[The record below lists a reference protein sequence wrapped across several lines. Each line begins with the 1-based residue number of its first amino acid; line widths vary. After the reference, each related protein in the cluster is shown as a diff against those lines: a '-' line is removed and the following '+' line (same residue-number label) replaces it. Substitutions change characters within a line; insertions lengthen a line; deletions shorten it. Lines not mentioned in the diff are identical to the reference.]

1 MKLSS
6 VDYYLD
12 WPVSIKLKNL
22 REFIITNLE
31 KKGDLIRWSI
41 VDIQDSI
48 DSFGTKKLKNKKN
61 INFFSYNLYFNSNF
75 VF

>member
-22 REFIITNLE
+22 REFIIANLE
-31 KKGDLIRWSI
+31 KKGTVILWSI
-41 VDIQDSI
+41 VYIQISI
-48 DSFGTKKLKNKKN
+48 GSYGTKKITIKAVLAN
-61 INFFSYNLYFNSNF
+61 
-75 VF
+75 

>member
-12 WPVSIKLKNL
+12 WPVSIKLKSL
-22 REFIITNLE
+22 RKIIIANLE

-41 VDIQDSI
+41 VDIQSSF
-48 DSFGTKKLKNKKN
+48 DSFGTKKLKIKAVLVN
-61 INFFSYNLYFNSNF
+61 
-75 VF
+75 

>member
-22 REFIITNLE
+22 RKFIIANLE

-41 VDIQDSI
+41 VDIQNSVDT
-48 DSFGTKKLKNKKN
+48 FGTKKLKIKAVIAN
-61 INFFSYNLYFNSNF
+61 
-75 VF
+75 

>member
-12 WPVSIKLKNL
+12 WQVSIKLKNL

-41 VDIQDSI
+41 VDIQNSI
-48 DSFGTKKLKNKKN
+48 DSFGTKKLKIKA
-61 INFFSYNLYFNSNF
+61 
-75 VF
+75 VFAN

>member
-1 MKLSS
+1 MKLIS

-22 REFIITNLE
+22 RKFIIANLE

-41 VDIQDSI
+41 VDIQNSI
-48 DSFGTKKLKNKKN
+48 DSFGTKKLKIKVVLTN
-61 INFFSYNLYFNSNF
+61 
-75 VF
+75 

>member
-6 VDYYLD
+6 VDFYLD

-22 REFIITNLE
+22 RKFIIANLE

-41 VDIQDSI
+41 VDIQNSN
-48 DSFGTKKLKNKKN
+48 DSFGTKKLKIKAILAN
-61 INFFSYNLYFNSNF
+61 
-75 VF
+75 

>member
-12 WPVSIKLKNL
+12 WPVSIKLIDL
-22 REFIITNLE
+22 REFIIANLE

-41 VDIQDSI
+41 VDIQNSI
-48 DSFGTKKLKNKKN
+48 DSFGTKKLKIKAVLAN
-61 INFFSYNLYFNSNF
+61 
-75 VF
+75 

>member
-48 DSFGTKKLKNKKN
+48 DTFGTKKLKIKAVLAK
-61 INFFSYNLYFNSNF
+61 
-75 VF
+75 

>member
-1 MKLSS
+1 MKLNS

-22 REFIITNLE
+22 REYIFTNLE

-41 VDIQDSI
+41 VDIQNSI
-48 DSFGTKKLKNKKN
+48 DSFGTKKLRIKAILAN
-61 INFFSYNLYFNSNF
+61 
-75 VF
+75 

>member
-6 VDYYLD
+6 IDYYLD

-22 REFIITNLE
+22 REFIIKDLE

-48 DSFGTKKLKNKKN
+48 DSFGTKKLKIKAVLAN
-61 INFFSYNLYFNSNF
+61 
-75 VF
+75 

>member
-41 VDIQDSI
+41 VDIQNSF
-48 DSFGTKKLKNKKN
+48 DSFGTKKLKIKAVLAN
-61 INFFSYNLYFNSNF
+61 
-75 VF
+75 

>member
-6 VDYYLD
+6 IDYYLD

-22 REFIITNLE
+22 RELIITNLE

-41 VDIQDSI
+41 VDIQNSI
-48 DSFGTKKLKNKKN
+48 DSFGTKKLKIKAVLAN
-61 INFFSYNLYFNSNF
+61 
-75 VF
+75 

>member
-6 VDYYLD
+6 VDYHLD

-41 VDIQDSI
+41 VDIQNSI
-48 DSFGTKKLKNKKN
+48 DSFGTKKLKIKAVIAN
-61 INFFSYNLYFNSNF
+61 
-75 VF
+75 

>member
-12 WPVSIKLKNL
+12 WPVSIKLKYL
-22 REFIITNLE
+22 REFIIANLE

-41 VDIQDSI
+41 VDIQTSI
-48 DSFGTKKLKNKKN
+48 GSFGAKKLKIKAVLAN
-61 INFFSYNLYFNSNF
+61 
-75 VF
+75 

>member
-22 REFIITNLE
+22 RVFIITNLE

-48 DSFGTKKLKNKKN
+48 DSFGTKKLKIKAVLAN
-61 INFFSYNLYFNSNF
+61 
-75 VF
+75 

>member
-22 REFIITNLE
+22 REFIIINLE

-48 DSFGTKKLKNKKN
+48 NSFGTKKLKIKA
-61 INFFSYNLYFNSNF
+61 
-75 VF
+75 VFAN

>member
-22 REFIITNLE
+22 RGFIIANLE
-31 KKGDLIRWSI
+31 KKGDVIRWSI

-48 DSFGTKKLKNKKN
+48 DSCGTKKLKIKAVLAN
-61 INFFSYNLYFNSNF
+61 
-75 VF
+75 